1 MKIRKDSITV
11 AVLVILFASFFTVK
25 FSSALVTGRIYTT
38 DADFDEGTLVGLE
51 HTTVHDQLQVS
62 NNITTFPT
70 MWIAN
75 AGEDTISKWDTS
87 TNKELARYRTWF
99 GPAGYQGYNNHTGN
113 QYAGAAPSRT
123 CVNLHGD
130 AYVANRH
137 FDGKPADVIKILAT
151 DWIDRNG
158 NHVMDTSNDTNND
171 GIIELDEMLPMNDT
185 NNNGIIDPDEIQD
198 ERIAWVVSVG
208 PAGGV
213 GRSLS
218 IAPNGD
224 IWLGLHYA
232 QTYYRLDSSDGS
244 ILSGP
249 IDVKPNT
256 PYGSLI
262 DRQGILWGASRY
274 LNLLRLDTNNGSVK
288 VYDHTAYGFDYGIA
302 LGTDEHNNTIVYQSD
317 PGGTTYMQFNS
328 SSETFS
334 NPASLW
340 YPCYG
345 IATDSKGNI
354 LASNSITGEVSKF
367 WPNGTLIWTGAAQ
380 VASEAHGTIVDSNDN
395 VWVIHRLANKLS
407 KFNGTNGAPLGVFD
421 TGDGPYTYSDATG
434 LWLRSITA
442 RTGFWTVTFDSG
454 ADNTSWGTLSW
465 HSFEPNG
472 TSVTVRV
479 RSSNDAATW
488 SPSKAALNGIALTAT
503 PNGRYLEIETTL
515 QIITADASPILYDL
529 TVNSANPFSV
539 SISPT
544 SARIKIGENVTFTSS
559 ASGSSPPFSYQWYL
573 NGTLVSGATSDS
585 WTFTPTT
592 LGNYVV
598 QLNVTDS
605 LANIAES
612 NIANVTVNAGV
623 HDVAI
628 TNVETSK
635 HGCVPMPTVGQNH
648 IAAVNVT
655 VANVGTFD
663 EDAVTVTVYAT
674 QSMPPSI
681 VIGSTTV
688 SLDVGQSITLTFTW
702 NTTGF
707 AYGYYTISAT
717 VDPVAGET
725 NTGDNTFTD
734 DTVLV
739 TIPGDI
745 NGDGIIDIY
754 DAILLANAFN
764 STPGKVNWNPNADIN
779 GDNIVD
785 IYDAIMLANH
795 YNQHYP

>member
-1 MKIRKDSITV
+1 
-11 AVLVILFASFFTVK
+11 
-25 FSSALVTGRIYTT
+25 
-38 DADFDEGTLVGLE
+38 
-51 HTTVHDQLQVS
+51 
-62 NNITTFPT
+62 
-70 MWIAN
+70 
-75 AGEDTISKWDTS
+75 
-87 TNKELARYRTWF
+87 
-99 GPAGYQGYNNHTGN
+99 
-113 QYAGAAPSRT
+113 
-123 CVNLHGD
+123 
-130 AYVANRH
+130 
-137 FDGKPADVIKILAT
+137 
-151 DWIDRNG
+151 
-158 NHVMDTSNDTNND
+158 
-171 GIIELDEMLPMNDT
+171 
-185 NNNGIIDPDEIQD
+185 
-198 ERIAWVVSVG
+198 
-208 PAGGV
+208 
-213 GRSLS
+213 
-218 IAPNGD
+218 
-224 IWLGLHYA
+224 
-232 QTYYRLDSSDGS
+232 
-244 ILSGP
+244 
-249 IDVKPNT
+249 
-256 PYGSLI
+256 
-262 DRQGILWGASRY
+262 
-274 LNLLRLDTNNGSVK
+274 
-288 VYDHTAYGFDYGIA
+288 
-302 LGTDEHNNTIVYQSD
+302 
-317 PGGTTYMQFNS
+317 
-328 SSETFS
+328 
-334 NPASLW
+334 
-340 YPCYG
+340 
-345 IATDSKGNI
+345 
-354 LASNSITGEVSKF
+354 
-367 WPNGTLIWTGAAQ
+367 
-380 VASEAHGTIVDSNDN
+380 
-395 VWVIHRLANKLS
+395 
-407 KFNGTNGAPLGVFD
+407 
-421 TGDGPYTYSDATG
+421 
-434 LWLRSITA
+434 
-442 RTGFWTVTFDSG
+442 
-454 ADNTSWGTLSW
+454 
-465 HSFEPNG
+465 
-472 TSVTVRV
+472 VRV